1 MTAGKPAPV
10 FEIAPCALDGASGVS
25 LHGEVDV
32 WASGALRDVLDRKI
46 RDSDGAF
53 VVDLS
58 ELEFLDSSGLSVLM
72 RARALL
78 TWDERRLAVVCPPG
92 PVRRLLDIAGVKD
105 LLAIY
110 DSRAA
115 AADALL

>member
-1 MTAGKPAPV
+1 MSGSCAPQ
-10 FEIAPCALDGASGVS
+10 FEIAPAPLGDADGVS

-32 WASGALRDVLDRKI
+32 WASAALREVLDRKI

-58 ELEFLDSSGLSVLM
+58 ELEFLDSSGLSVLL

-78 TWDERRLAVVCPPG
+78 GWDERRLAVICPPG
-92 PVRRLLDIAGVKD
+92 PIRRLLDVAGVAD

-110 DSRAA
+110 ESRAA
-115 AADALL
+115 AASVLL